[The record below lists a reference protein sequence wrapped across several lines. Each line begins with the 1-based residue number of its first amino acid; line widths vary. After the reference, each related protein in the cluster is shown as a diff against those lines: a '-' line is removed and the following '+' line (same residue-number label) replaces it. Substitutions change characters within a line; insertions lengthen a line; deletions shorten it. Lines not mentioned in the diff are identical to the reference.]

1 MDIIQNSP
9 ADKPPAQVSPRRHL
23 SNRRLNRTIKIEHE
37 GHQYLATAGFYSD
50 NITLAEIFL
59 HAPGKMGTALQANAD
74 NAAILASLLLQ
85 YGVNPEVIRHS
96 ITGAIA
102 IALQIF
108 MGEQP

>member
-1 MDIIQNSP
+1 MDISQSGP
-9 ADKPPAQVSPRRHL
+9 AHKPAQVSRRRL
-23 SNRRLNRTIKIEHE
+23 SNRHLNRTIKIEHE

-85 YGVNPEVIRHS
+85 HGVAPEVIRHS
-96 ITGAIA
+96 ITGPIA
-102 IALQIF
+102 IALQTF
-108 MGEQP
+108 MGEAA